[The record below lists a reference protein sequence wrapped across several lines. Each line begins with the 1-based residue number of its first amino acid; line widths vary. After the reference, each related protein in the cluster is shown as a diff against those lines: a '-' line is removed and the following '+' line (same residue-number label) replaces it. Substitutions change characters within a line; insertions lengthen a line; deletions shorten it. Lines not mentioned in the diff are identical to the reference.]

1 MSWYT
6 YEGFSTDKKIVS
18 GKVWGDS
25 EEEVQA
31 KLAYQ
36 SITPIHLECMVV
48 KKKRNN
54 GKQRI

>member
-6 YEGFSTDKKIVS
+6 YEGFTTDKKIMS

-36 SITPIHLECMVV
+36 SITPIHLECIVV
-48 KKKRNN
+48 KER
-54 GKQRI
+54 KQLI